1 MTQRGVALDKENEIT
16 EEDLKIF
23 NEIWLEDIRKYELL
37 EEQIKEERKK
47 VLTTEELIKM
57 NQDAIEW
64 AKSIGANVVY
74 VEEPIDMKV
83 ITNENINEI
92 QEVNKEK
99 NEKEN
104 NQD

>member
-1 MTQRGVALDKENEIT
+1 LDKEKEIT
-16 EEDLKIF
+16 EEDLKIL
-23 NEIWLEDIRKYELL
+23 NEIWLENIRKYELL

-74 VEEPIDMKV
+74 
-83 ITNENINEI
+83 
-92 QEVNKEK
+92 
-99 NEKEN
+99 
-104 NQD
+104 

>member
-1 MTQRGVALDKENEIT
+1 MDKDNEIT

-23 NEIWLEDIRKYELL
+23 NEILLEDIRKYELL

-83 ITNENINEI
+83 VTNENVSEI
-92 QEVNKEK
+92 IDETKK
-99 NEKEN
+99 DKDKKEN

>member
-1 MTQRGVALDKENEIT
+1 LDKDNEIT
-16 EEDLKIF
+16 EEDLKIL

-83 ITNENINEI
+83 ITNENVSEI
-92 QEVNKEK
+92 IDETKKEK
-99 NEKEN
+99 DKKEN

>member
-1 MTQRGVALDKENEIT
+1 MDKENEIT

-23 NEIWLEDIRKYELL
+23 NEIWLENIRKYELL

-83 ITNENINEI
+83 VTNENVSEI
-92 QEVNKEK
+92 IDETKK
-99 NEKEN
+99 DKDKKEN

>member
-1 MTQRGVALDKENEIT
+1 MDKDNEIT

-23 NEIWLEDIRKYELL
+23 NEIWLENIRKYELL

-83 ITNENINEI
+83 VTNENVSEI
-92 QEVNKEK
+92 IDETKKENDK
-99 NEKEN
+99 KEN